1 MSAREEVLARIRG
14 ALGNTTEVS
23 DVPRAYREKG
33 EHTAGV
39 L

>member
-14 ALGNTTEVS
+14 ALGNSTEVP

-33 EHTAGV
+33 EHAAGS